1 MYFFPRHRRGGG
13 NMPVNRSPESVTAP
27 TLGRRVTDPRP
38 LATGVPAALHRI
50 AGRSVISTSDVGRD
64 ELLGLFSVAAG
75 LQVAGTAPASAL
87 AGKVV
92 LTAFF
97 EPSTR
102 TRLSF
107 ESAAHRLGA
116 AVISI
121 PDARFTSVHKGES
134 LADTGMMLDSYA
146 DVVVLRHTAEDS
158 VDEIRSSGTAVPLVN
173 GGNGC
178 HEHPTQAMADWYALL
193 KWRPALASPDPDR
206 DSRISLCLLG
216 TPRRMRS
223 MRSFLLMTATHF
235 PRAVRDITV
244 VSDDHRP
251 LGEGLAAVLEG
262 AGVEH
267 RCDTEFEPRAGEFDV
282 VYQNSLTL
290 VDREY
295 QVLGSKTRLDAT
307 VPLKRD
313 AVVMHPLARQ
323 DELGTDLDDTPH
335 NLYFDQA
342 AGAVFVRQALLLAIT
357 GRLGAL
363 ARNGG

>member
-1 MYFFPRHRRGGG
+1 ML
-13 NMPVNRSPESVTAP
+13 VNRSPKSVTTPA
-27 TLGRRVTDPRP
+27 LGRRVTDPRP
-38 LATGVPAALHRI
+38 LATGVPPALGGL
-50 AGRSVISTSDVGRD
+50 AGRSVVSVSDVGRD

-75 LQVAGTAPASAL
+75 LQSGTLVAPSAL

-116 AVISI
+116 SVISI

-146 DVVVLRHTAEDS
+146 DVVVLRHTDEGS
-158 VDEIRSSGTAVPLVN
+158 VDRIRAAGAAVPLVN

-178 HEHPTQAMADWYALL
+178 GEHPTQAMADWYALL
-193 KWRPALASPDPDR
+193 KWRPELAAPAR
-206 DSRISLCLLG
+206 GGGISLCVLG
-216 TPRRMRS
+216 TPSRMRS
-223 MRSFLLMTATHF
+223 MRSFLLMAATRF
-235 PRAVRDITV
+235 PGAVGELAVI
-244 VSDDHRP
+244 SDDPDP
-251 LGEGLAAVLEG
+251 LDGRLTSALAR
-262 AGVEH
+262 AGVEV
-267 RCDTEFEPRAGEFDV
+267 RCDVDFEARAPEFDV

-290 VDREY
+290 VDQEY
-295 QVLGSKTRLDAT
+295 QVLGSKIRLDAST
-307 VPLKRD
+307 PLKRD
-313 AVVMHPLARQ
+313 AVVLHPLARQ
-323 DELGTDLDDTPH
+323 DELSTDLDDTPH

-342 AGAVFVRQALLLAIT
+342 AGAVFVRQALLLAVT

-363 ARNGG
+363 TGNGG